1 MQAQPLDARQE
12 PWTTRSFAMLVIV
25 ALVVPGGS
33 LVLAWVLLRRFLGRA
48 ALRRI
53 AQVLFLAL
61 GLQACATRIDLP
73 ADPALHFQVPD
84 TPSAGER
91 ALTTADLRPG
101 DILLTSMPGMV
112 GASIELLTLAPVSH
126 AAIYAGDGRI
136 VEALRP
142 AVRERTIDTVM
153 VEESEALVL
162 RYPGLTDAQAKRI
175 VAYAKGR
182 LGSGFNYVGVTLQTP
197 FVLGRRACE
206 LPLVPGVVRDAC
218 LRGLG
223 ALNPLAASE
232 ERLFC
237 SQLVLEA
244 YRHAGVPLAD
254 ADPTI
259 LTPADIL
266 HMREGDVPSFRI
278 ATPLR
283 YVGHLKNTRAPLVA
297 AQLRARGD

>member
-1 MQAQPLDARQE
+1 MKDQTLKALQE
-12 PWTTRSFAMLVIV
+12 PWTTRSFATLVIV

-33 LVLAWVLLRRFLGRA
+33 LVFAWALLRRFLGRA
-48 ALRRI
+48 ALARI
-53 AQVLFLAL
+53 AQVLVLAL

-73 ADPALHFQVPD
+73 DDPALHFQIPD
-84 TPSAGER
+84 SPVARGR
-91 ALTTADLRPG
+91 LLTTKDLRPG
-101 DILLTSMPGMV
+101 DIVLTSMPGMV

-126 AAIYAGDGRI
+126 AAIYEGDGRI

-162 RYPGLTDAQAKRI
+162 RHPGLTDAQAERV

-182 LGSGFNYVGVTLQTP
+182 LGSDFNYVGVTLQTP
-197 FVLGRRACE
+197 VVLARRACE

-218 LRGLG
+218 IRTLG
-223 ALNPLAASE
+223 VLNPLAGSD

-278 ATPLR
+278 ATPLH
-283 YVGHLKNTRAPLVA
+283 YVGHLKNTRTPLA
-297 AQLRARGD
+297 AVQLRARGD